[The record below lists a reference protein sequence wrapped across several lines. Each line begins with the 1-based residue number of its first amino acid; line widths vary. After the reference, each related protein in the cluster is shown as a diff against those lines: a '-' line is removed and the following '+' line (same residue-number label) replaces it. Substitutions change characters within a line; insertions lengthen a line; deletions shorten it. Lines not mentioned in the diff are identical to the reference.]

1 MPGAAEEETWS
12 QLAGAPGCGADGYET
27 SAVGRCV
34 PGAAGCASASS
45 DPAPRGGGRGDGGRS
60 ASWGVGGRAC
70 GPDTRVNPLH
80 EAHQGGPV
88 GLSGH
93 LGDTLTRPG
102 LEELHSTPFYF
113 ITAYQ
118 LGRRGWGA
126 AGTSWLSCEA
136 AAPSGFSCCRLGS
149 ARLSNGWGVASS
161 SLSPPLAAP
170 HSSCLLMTKPANGL
184 FVSAVRGISGWGFIL
199 ACFSVN
205 REGDGFDIMGFS
217 QQLSSK
223 QTCSKLGFLPAL
235 PPSPRDHLV
244 SCQPGLEMD
253 MVPIPSSTLTVYE
266 KGLEKRS
273 RGWPRPG
280 QVYSSLLIT
289 GLSSTKPFPGNSPL
303 KRKQRDSIIGQACP
317 PPLSSVAKE
326 AGSRKLNMNLLE
338 IQVTLVLA
346 LLRPPQAT
354 RHLCA
359 GRENVTTRV
368 VCSAE
373 AAQPWQGKH
382 PASLCSSFSS
392 FNILPLPTFKHKKL
406 NQTLLTGKHS
416 RRNPFQGQN
425 LASCFLFQHP

>member
-1 MPGAAEEETWS
+1 
-12 QLAGAPGCGADGYET
+12 
-27 SAVGRCV
+27 
-34 PGAAGCASASS
+34 
-45 DPAPRGGGRGDGGRS
+45 
-60 ASWGVGGRAC
+60 
-70 GPDTRVNPLH
+70 
-80 EAHQGGPV
+80 
-88 GLSGH
+88 
-93 LGDTLTRPG
+93 
-102 LEELHSTPFYF
+102 
-113 ITAYQ
+113 
-118 LGRRGWGA
+118 
-126 AGTSWLSCEA
+126 
-136 AAPSGFSCCRLGS
+136 
-149 ARLSNGWGVASS
+149 
-161 SLSPPLAAP
+161 
-170 HSSCLLMTKPANGL
+170 MTKPANGL

-244 SCQPGLEMD
+244 SCQPGLETD

-317 PPLSSVAKE
+317 PPPSSVAKE

-359 GRENVTTRV
+359 GRENVTTWV

-373 AAQPWQGKH
+373 AAQPRQGKH